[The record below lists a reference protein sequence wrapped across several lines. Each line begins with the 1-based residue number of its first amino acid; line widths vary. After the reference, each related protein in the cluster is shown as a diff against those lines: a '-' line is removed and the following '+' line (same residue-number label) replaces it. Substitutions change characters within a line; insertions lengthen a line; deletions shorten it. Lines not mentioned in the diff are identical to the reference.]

1 MGVFHVFQILQIIP
15 NHTKHF
21 LFTSLTWIAASAKR
35 PLKIMIYS
43 AKTFL
48 LAKCETY
55 SHVVPEQAQ
64 LFLTKH
70 TIRNTII
77 RKPSSQMSSNK
88 MLHKQNIK
96 QCFRSK
102 LLEQFLNCLP
112 ISCHWSLS
120 IPPKISENLWFAA
133 VVKRLDA

>member
-1 MGVFHVFQILQIIP
+1 MDDV
-15 NHTKHF
+15 
-21 LFTSLTWIAASAKR
+21 SATR
-35 PLKIMIYS
+35 LLKVIMYS